1 VTRYERRTWE
11 GKATIALDYVVQQIL
26 NGVILGSMY
35 ALLSLGLT
43 AVYGI
48 LRLINF
54 AHGALIMLGAFSSYI
69 LLTVFHVPFLAT
81 IVLLMVV
88 GAAMGLAFDVVAY
101 RALRGEAEVLLL
113 ITSLGVYIFIEN
125 FTKLIMSPHPYP
137 FRPPAVLD
145 ILLTFGGITLR
156 SVDLF
161 TILFSLSLMLAFA
174 IFTKKTK
181 LGVAMRATSE
191 SIEASRLMGINID
204 RVVATAFVLGSA
216 VAAVTGFMWG
226 AKYGQISYGMGFLP
240 GVKAFV
246 ACVVGGIGSIGGA
259 MIGGYIVGIAEILSI
274 GLLPPGYAPYRDGIV
289 FAILILVLLVRPSGI
304 MGKKEEVR
312 V

>member
-1 VTRYERRTWE
+1 M
-11 GKATIALDYVVQQIL
+11 ALEYVAQQIL
-26 NGVILGSMY
+26 NGIILGSMY

-54 AHGALIMLGAFSSYI
+54 AHGALIMLGAFSSYL
-69 LLTVFHVPFLAT
+69 LLTVLQIPFLAT
-81 IVLLMVV
+81 ITLLMGI
-88 GAAMGLAFDVVAY
+88 GAVMGLAFDVFAY
-101 RALRGEAEVLLL
+101 KALRGEAEVLLL
-113 ITSLGVYIFIEN
+113 ITSLGVYILLEN
-125 FTKLIMSPHPYP
+125 LTKLIMSPHPLP
-137 FRPPAVLD
+137 FRPPAALD
-145 ILLTFGGITLR
+145 VQLTFGAITFR
-156 SVDLF
+156 SIDLF
-161 TILFSLSLMLAFA
+161 TIFFSLSLMLAFA

-181 LGVAMRATSE
+181 LGIAMRATSE
-191 SIEASRLMGINID
+191 SIETSRLMGINIE
-204 RVVATAFVLGSA
+204 RVIATAFVLGSA

-246 ACVVGGIGSIGGA
+246 ACVVGGVGSIGGA
-259 MIGGYIVGIAEILSI
+259 MIGGYVVGIAEILSI

-289 FAILILVLLVRPSGI
+289 FAILIVVLLVRPSGI
-304 MGKKEEVR
+304 MGRKEEVR